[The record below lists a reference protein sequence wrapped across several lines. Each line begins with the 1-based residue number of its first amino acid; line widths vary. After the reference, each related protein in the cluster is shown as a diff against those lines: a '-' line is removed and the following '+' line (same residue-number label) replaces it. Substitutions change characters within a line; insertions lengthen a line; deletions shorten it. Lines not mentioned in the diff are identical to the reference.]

1 MYQKNAHKILS
12 PSKSKSQN
20 QSWSNPTDVEKVWSL
35 HQTLDPLLHS
45 FPLTWS
51 QARKNHGQTIKKRPV
66 SSPDSASRVGRR
78 HEPRAPPRASLP
90 PPPAT
95 HVAYIA
101 SPPLPQPGADA
112 IGPAGSGHL
121 NPKHLQDVTIGVDA
135 IGPAYVGSMTSDLN
149 GGIATENDWTLN
161 LVVWVWRGG
170 TPWRRQKAPRREAH
184 RYLSSIGIICV
195 FVWAYV
201 LVLIFNIYVLGT
213 NTRAMHCSKFLIP
226 EDFASTG

>member
-1 MYQKNAHKILS
+1 M
-12 PSKSKSQN
+12 
-20 QSWSNPTDVEKVWSL
+20 
-35 HQTLDPLLHS
+35 
-45 FPLTWS
+45 
-51 QARKNHGQTIKKRPV
+51 